1 MKKHTILIVD
11 DEEMILKSICRVLR
25 SEDYQIL
32 TAENGEKGLAILKNH
47 DVHLVVSDQ
56 RMPGMNGIDFL
67 KRIKKDYPQIL
78 TIMLTGNAE
87 IEVAMNAINE
97 AGIYKFILKP
107 WDDNNLKVTI
117 RRALETLELIWE
129 RDSLLEEVKTRD
141 AILQGLEKQH
151 PGIGTVERDENGY
164 IIIDPDTDSDSSAFD
179 TF

>member
-25 SEDYQIL
+25 KEDYRIL
-32 TAENGEKGLAILKNH
+32 TATDGEKGLAMLKDH
-47 DVHLVVSDQ
+47 DVHLVISDQ

-67 KRIKKDYPQIL
+67 KRIKREYPQIL

-87 IEVAMNAINE
+87 IEIAMNAINE
-97 AGIYKFILKP
+97 AGVYKFILKP
-107 WDDNNLKVTI
+107 WDDNNLRVTV
-117 RRALETLELIWE
+117 RRAIETLELIWE

-151 PGIGTVERDENGY
+151 PGISKVERDANGY
-164 IIIDPDTDSDSSAFD
+164 IIIDPDSPDFETLY
-179 TF
+179 